1 VPQHLNQLADRGA
14 ANRRAAGSVVIAF
27 IVAALV
33 FGGFYLG
40 SRLSSRSTLHSFNL
54 STGEAEHG
62 CNRLSKVSTHE
73 DVMSCV
79 EF

>member
-1 VPQHLNQLADRGA
+1 MPRHLNPLADRGA

-40 SRLSSRSTLHSFNL
+40 SRLSTPSILHSTSAPEKP
-54 STGEAEHG
+54 STAPTG
-62 CNRLSKVSTHE
+62 
-73 DVMSCV
+73 
-79 EF
+79 